1 MTRLTEFLAAQSQFN
16 TNLDLSAL
24 DSPAIYRWEGGLER
38 MPMYIRSGEY
48 NCGAPN
54 ERKWWHNLKF
64 HGDGTCQIRVY
75 NDGAFI
81 AQATLTA
88 QESWDNPRRINLPSG
103 SKGYGLSFELVGQYN
118 LRAVEIG
125 FNTMPR
131 PAP

>member
-1 MTRLTEFLAAQSQFN
+1 MTTLTQFIAAQSEFN
-16 TNLDLSAL
+16 AAFAPPQILGTS
-24 DSPAIYRWEGGLER
+24 IFRWEGGQER

-103 SKGYGLSFELVGQYN
+103 SKGFGLSFELVGQYN